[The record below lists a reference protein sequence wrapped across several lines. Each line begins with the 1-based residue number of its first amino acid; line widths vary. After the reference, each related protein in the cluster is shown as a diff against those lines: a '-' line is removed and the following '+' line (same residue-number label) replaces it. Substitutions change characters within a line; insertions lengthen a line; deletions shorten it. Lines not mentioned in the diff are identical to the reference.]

1 MGKKQAGLG
10 MVLKAIAE
18 GPLRSPL
25 FHWLYKNHDEIAR
38 ASAGRAI
45 SWVELCEKFKA
56 LGLTGCK
63 GRPLTE
69 ENARKTWQQVHKEVR
84 KQRAFRATGIVP
96 ATALRKKKLPADW
109 CPSGFAQSNA
119 PFPKGDEHQGSP
131 PAALPAVPH
140 QWPATPTTTPET
152 PKETRRPGSNL
163 DRVRELMNA
172 RSGRK
177 PNGEPFF

>member
-38 ASAGRAI
+38 ASAGRVI
-45 SWVELCEKFKA
+45 SWAELCEKFEA

-69 ENARKTWQQVHKEVR
+69 ENARKTWQQVRKEVR

-109 CPSGFAQSNA
+109 RPSGFTQPDA
-119 PFPKGDEHQGSP
+119 PSLSGDEHQGSSSTALSVAPQQRPAP
-131 PAALPAVPH
+131 P
-140 QWPATPTTTPET
+140 TTPEISSG
-152 PKETRRPGSNL
+152 TRPVGGSL
-163 DRVRELMNA
+163 ARVRELMNA